1 MRLDS
6 FAKNNILMFLASS
19 IGSFFNLVYQLIM
32 LRLLSAEAFASLNSL
47 LSLLVIISVPVS
59 AFNTMVTKHI
69 SSHHARNKF
78 EDLRAIWQKLS
89 THTFLFGLTLLVLIF
104 IFRNNIA
111 HFLRIDSSRS
121 IVILAGIFFLSAL
134 SSVISGGLQGLER
147 FKWLA
152 LVTVAAGLLKL
163 LISVGLLRQ
172 FPGSLEVALFGFWL
186 PILIS
191 VLLGAWPLRFLFRGH
206 SKEKIQLRS
215 LYLYIL
221 PVLSSG
227 ICFALL
233 TNIDMV
239 LVKHFFTRDAQ
250 DYAIAQMI
258 GKIIL
263 SISGVI
269 YVVMFSRAS
278 NLHAR
283 KEGSLGILKR
293 SLFFTFI
300 LSALAAIIYNIFPGL
315 IFRALAGSV
324 SRQAILLARV
334 FSVSMLLYAL
344 SNVLFFYQLSI
355 ERYRFIRPLLII
367 TSLQVIAMYLFH
379 HTALHVASISLAGS
393 LFILLF
399 NLRSSLPAG
408 RQG

>member
-6 FAKNNILMFLASS
+6 FAKNNILMFFASS
-19 IGSFFNLVYQLIM
+19 IGSFFNLLYQLIM
-32 LRLLSAEAFASLNSL
+32 LRLLSKEAFASLNSL

-78 EDLRAIWQKLS
+78 EDLRAIWRKLS
-89 THTFLFGLTLLVLIF
+89 THTFLFGLAFLVLII
-104 IFRNNIA
+104 IFRGNIA
-111 HFLRIDSSRS
+111 YFLRIGSSRA
-121 IVILAGIFFLSAL
+121 IIILSGIFFLSAL
-134 SSVISGGLQGLER
+134 SSVINGGLQGLER

-172 FPGSLEVALFGFWL
+172 FPDSLEVALFGFWL
-186 PILIS
+186 PILLS
-191 VLLGAWPLRFLFRGH
+191 VLLGAWPLRFLFRGE
-206 SKEKIQLRS
+206 SKEKIQLKG

-221 PVLSSG
+221 PVLSAG

-233 TNIDMV
+233 TNIDMI
-239 LVKHFFTRDAQ
+239 LVKHFFTLDAQ

-263 SISGVI
+263 SVSGVI

-283 KEGSLGILKR
+283 KEGSRGILKR
-293 SLFFTFI
+293 SLFFTLL
-300 LSALAAIIYNIFPGL
+300 LSALASIIYNIFPGL
-315 IFRALAGSV
+315 ILRALAGPV
-324 SRQAILLARV
+324 SRQAILLGRV
-334 FSVSMLLYAL
+334 FSLSMLFYAL
-344 SNVLFFYQLSI
+344 SNVLFYYQLSI
-355 ERYRFIRPLLII
+355 ERYRFIRPLFMI
-367 TSLQVIAMYLFH
+367 TALEVIAMYLFH
-379 HTALHVASISLAGS
+379 HTTLHVAAISLAGS
-393 LFILLF
+393 LFIFLL
-399 NLRSSLPAG
+399 NLKSSLQA
-408 RQG
+408 

>member
-6 FAKNNILMFLASS
+6 FAKNNILMFFASS
-19 IGSFFNLVYQLIM
+19 IGSFFNLFYQLIM

-59 AFNTMVTKHI
+59 AFNIMVTKHI

-78 EDLRAIWQKLS
+78 EDLAAIWRKLS
-89 THTFLFGLTLLVLIF
+89 THTFLFGLALLVLIF

-111 HFLRIDSSRS
+111 HFLRIGSSRG

-134 SSVISGGLQGLER
+134 SSVINGGLQGLER
-147 FKWLA
+147 FRWLA
-152 LVTVAAGLLKL
+152 LVAVAAGLLKL
-163 LISVGLLRQ
+163 LISAGLLRQ

-191 VLLGAWPLRFLFRGH
+191 VLLGAWPLRFLFR
-206 SKEKIQLRS
+206 SRVKEKIRLKG

-221 PVLSSG
+221 PVLSTG

-263 SISGVI
+263 SVSGVI

-283 KEGSLGILKR
+283 KEGSRGILKR

-300 LSALAAIIYNIFPGL
+300 LSALAAIVYNIFPGL

-334 FSVSMLLYAL
+334 FSASMLLYAL
-344 SNVLFFYQLSI
+344 SNVLFYYQLSI

-367 TSLQVIAMYLFH
+367 TALQVIAICFFH
-379 HTALHVASISLAGS
+379 HTTLIVASISLIGALS
-393 LFILLF
+393 IFLF
-399 NLRSSLPAG
+399 NLRSSFKIEA
-408 RQG
+408 

>member
-6 FAKNNILMFLASS
+6 FAKNNILMFLASGV
-19 IGSFFNLVYQLIM
+19 GSFFNLIYQLIM
-32 LRLLSAEAFASLNSL
+32 LRLLSKDSFASLNSL
-47 LSLLVIISVPVS
+47 LSLLVIISVPAS

-69 SSHHARNKF
+69 SSHHARNRF

-89 THTFLFGLTLLVLIF
+89 THTFMFGLAFLLIIILFGA
-104 IFRNNIA
+104 NIA
-111 HFLRIDSSRS
+111 YFLQIGSYNA
-121 IVILAGIFFLSAL
+121 IVILGGIFFLSVI

-152 LVTVAAGLLKL
+152 LVTVSAGLLKL
-163 LISVGLLRQ
+163 LISVGLLKR
-172 FPGSLEVALFGFWL
+172 FPDSLQVALFGFWL
-186 PILIS
+186 PILVSI
-191 VLLGAWPLRFLFRGH
+191 LLGAWPLRFLFKGK
-206 SKEKIQLRS
+206 SKEKIQLKG

-221 PVLSSG
+221 PVLSVG

-269 YVVMFSRAS
+269 YVVMFSRSS

-283 KEGSLGILKR
+283 KEGSRGILKR
-293 SLFFTFI
+293 SLFFTFL
-300 LSALAAIIYNIFPGL
+300 LSVLAAIIYNIFPGL

-334 FSVSMLLYAL
+334 FSLSMLFYAL
-344 SNVLFFYQLSI
+344 SNVLFYYQLSI
-355 ERYRFIRPLLII
+355 ERYRFIRPLLMI
-367 TSLQVIAMYLFH
+367 TALEVIAMCLFH
-379 HTALHVASISLAGS
+379 HTTLIVASISLLGS
-393 LFILLF
+393 LTVFLF

-408 RQG
+408 RQA